1 MIIHTGA
8 RTDTVRFYTDWLLRR
23 FEEGYV
29 LSRNPMF
36 PTHVS
41 HLRLDPHLVDCV
53 VFCSKDYQPIL
64 DRLHRITDEYNTFF
78 FYTITAYGDDV
89 EPQAPSIDDSIGTLL
104 RLEQQVGAQR
114 IAWRYDPVLL
124 TRRYTVE
131 RHLETFDAMA
141 ARLVGHVDRCVFSF
155 VEIDEMVRR
164 NMPGLLL
171 FKEGQKRQL
180 AEGLG
185 AIARRYGLPLQSC
198 AETGDWSECGIAP
211 SGCLSRP
218 MLEQANGIAL
228 KPIARDKLR
237 PECGCIASRAIG
249 DYNTCPGGCQYCHA
263 TRRRDVLR
271 RNLKRHDPESPLL
284 IGHLQ
289 ESDQVAQSDQR
300 SFRIFQD
307 ALF

>member
-41 HLRLDPHLVDCV
+41 RLKLDPFLVDCV
-53 VFCSKDYQPIL
+53 VFCSKDYAPIL
-64 DRLHRITDEYNTFF
+64 DRLSIITDRFNTFF
-78 FYTITAYGDDV
+78 FYTITAYGEDV
-89 EPQAPSIDDSIGTLL
+89 EPTVPSIDESIETLL
-104 RLEQQVGAQR
+104 KLEEQVGARR

-124 TRRYTVE
+124 TDRYTIE

-141 ARLVGHVDRCVFSF
+141 RRLVGHVDRCIFSF

-185 AIARRYGLPLQSC
+185 AIAQRHGLTLQSC
-198 AETGDWSECGIAP
+198 AETDDLSEFGIAP
-211 SGCLSRP
+211 SGCLSKL

-228 KPIARDKLR
+228 KPMQRDKLR
-237 PECGCIASRAIG
+237 PECCCIVSRAIG

-263 TRRRDVLR
+263 TRRRDILR
-271 RNLKRHDPESPLL
+271 RNLKHHDPESPLL
-284 IGHLQ
+284 IGELNDG
-289 ESDQVAQSDQR
+289 DQLADSDQR
-300 SFRIFQD
+300 SYRIFQD
-307 ALF
+307 SLF